1 MNDPEFVK
9 NRVSRYYWE
18 EDINCATTTLKILS
32 EAFRVDLN
40 EQVLAAATGMH
51 GAGAYGVQCGLV
63 FIQGIEKESK
73 INIKS

>member
-1 MNDPEFVK
+1 
-9 NRVSRYYWE
+9 
-18 EDINCATTTLKILS
+18 
-32 EAFRVDLN
+32 VDLN